1 MLGQTT
7 SLEIR
12 TPEGVSFQI
21 PVASPYSRCLA
32 LAIDYAVVVA
42 LTILIS
48 QIINI
53 FEVSLSEIPVIGDI
67 VVDFGRGANI
77 LLQFLIFTFYGMI
90 TEWLLSGQTVGK
102 RLLKLRVIDERGLSL
117 GLRQIVIRNLFR
129 LLDIL
134 PSTFYLIGSI
144 SCLVT
149 RHCQRIGD
157 IAAGTLVIREVT
169 PAAPAFGEL
178 LAVGKNSFATQ
189 PHLEARLRQKVSP
202 EEARIALDAVTQR
215 NELDS
220 DCRLDVF
227 QRLAEHFRSLSD
239 FPEETTVGL
248 SDEQYVRNVVD
259 TLFRRA
265 SV

>member
-12 TPEGVSFQI
+12 TPEGVAFQI
-21 PVASPYSRCLA
+21 PVASPFSRCLA

-42 LTILIS
+42 LTLFVT
-48 QIINI
+48 QIIVI
-53 FEVSLSEIPVIGDI
+53 FQTSLRAIPVVGDI
-67 VVDFGRGANI
+67 IVDFGTGATI
-77 LLQFLIFTFYGMI
+77 LIQFLIFTFYGMI
-90 TEWLLSGQTVGK
+90 TEWLWSGQTVGK
-102 RLLKLRVIDERGLSL
+102 RIFRLRVIDERGLSL
-117 GLRQIVIRNLFR
+117 GLKQIVIRNLFR
-129 LLDIL
+129 VLDIL

-157 IAAGTLVIREVT
+157 IAAGTLVVREVN
-169 PAAPAFGEL
+169 PSAPSFGEL
-178 LAVGKNSFATQ
+178 LATGENSFASQ
-189 PHLEARLRQKVSP
+189 PHLEARLRQRVSP
-202 EEARIALDAVTQR
+202 DEARIALDAVTRR
-215 NELDS
+215 NELDP
-220 DCRLDVF
+220 DCRLRLF
-227 QRLAEHFRSLSD
+227 RRLADYFRSLSD
-239 FPEETTVGL
+239 FPEEITIGL

>member
-42 LTILIS
+42 LTLLIS
-48 QIINI
+48 QIIGI
-53 FEVSLSEIPVIGDI
+53 FQMSLSEIPVVGDI
-67 VVDFGRGANI
+67 IVDFGTGANI

-90 TEWLLSGQTVGK
+90 TEWLWSGQTVGK

-117 GLRQIVIRNLFR
+117 GLKQIVIRNLFR

-157 IAAGTLVIREVT
+157 IAAGTLVVREVT
-169 PAAPAFGEL
+169 PSAPAFGEL
-178 LAVGKNSFATQ
+178 LAVGENSFATQ

-202 EEARIALDAVTQR
+202 EEARIALDAVTRR
-215 NELDS
+215 NELAP
-220 DCRLDVF
+220 DCRLGVF
-227 QRLAEHFRSLSD
+227 QRLADHFRSLSD
-239 FPEETTVGL
+239 FPEEITVGL